1 MERKIKRIADVAVA
15 FGVSEER
22 VDEAIRYLR
31 CEGISDDE
39 ICTAVNENFWFLDK
53 VAKQSFFNALLDVC
67 RRYARHLPRMA
78 NRNKPS
84 GNPVRDRLL
93 EVGKYD
99 PSSPYYVG
107 NIIEA
112 HKERRERR
120 KKLRFRAW
128 GDI

>member
-22 VDEAIRYLR
+22 VDEAIKYLR
-31 CEGISDDE
+31 CEGMSDDE
-39 ICTAVNENFWFLDK
+39 ICTTVNDNYFFLDK
-53 VAKQSFFNALLDVC
+53 VTEQSFFNALLDVC
-67 RRYARHLPRMA
+67 RKYAGHLPRMA

-84 GNPVRDRLL
+84 GNPIRDRLL

-99 PSSPYYVG
+99 PSSPFYVG
-107 NIIEA
+107 DIIEA
-112 HKERRERR
+112 KKERRERR
-120 KKLRFRAW
+120 KKPKFRTW